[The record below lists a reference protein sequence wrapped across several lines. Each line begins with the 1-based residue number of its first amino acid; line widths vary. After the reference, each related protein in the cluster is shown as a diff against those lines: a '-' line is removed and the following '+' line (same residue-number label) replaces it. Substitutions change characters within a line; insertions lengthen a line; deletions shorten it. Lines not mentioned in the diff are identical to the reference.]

1 MLTGTQLI
9 ILFTA
14 IVSIAAFSIA
24 SFKDR
29 LLCKPYLIKEKN
41 QWYRFFTSGL
51 IHADWEHLLFNML
64 TLYLFGQTVENHI
77 STERLFGID
86 GKLAYLLLYI
96 SALPIS
102 LLSTYWKYNKNP
114 RYASLGASGAVSAVL
129 FTAILFDP
137 TIKIGLFI
145 LPPII
150 PGFVFGPLY
159 ILLSS
164 YLGNRGKD
172 NINHAAH
179 ISGAL
184 YGVIFIVV
192 ADACVSPTPIILENF
207 ITSIKAY
214 LQ

>member
-9 ILFTA
+9 ILLTA
-14 IVSIAAFSIA
+14 IISIAGFSIA
-24 SFKDR
+24 SLKDG

-64 TLYLFGQTVENHI
+64 TLYLFGHTVENYI

-86 GKLAYLLLYI
+86 GKSVYLLLYI
-96 SALPIS
+96 TALPIS

-129 FTAILFDP
+129 FTAILLDP

-179 ISGAL
+179 ITGAL
-184 YGVIFIVV
+184 YGVIFLLV
-192 ADACVSPTPIILENF
+192 AEIGRAHV
-207 ITSIKAY
+207 
-214 LQ
+214 

>member
-9 ILFTA
+9 ILLTA
-14 IVSIAAFSIA
+14 IISIAGFSIVTL
-24 SFKDR
+24 KDR

-51 IHADWEHLLFNML
+51 IHADWEHLLFNMF
-64 TLYLFGQTVENHI
+64 TLFLFGQTVENHF
-77 STERLFGID
+77 STERLFFVN
-86 GKLAYLLLYI
+86 GKSVYLLLYF

-102 LLSTYWKYNKNP
+102 LITTYWRYNKNP

-129 FTAILFDP
+129 FTAILLDP

-150 PGFVFGPLY
+150 PGFLFGPLY
-159 ILLSS
+159 LLLSS
-164 YLGNRGKD
+164 YLGKRGKD

-179 ISGAL
+179 ISGAI
-184 YGVIFIVV
+184 YGVIFTLA
-192 ADACVSPTPIILENF
+192 ADIYVFSSPIILENF
-207 ITSIKAY
+207 IASIKAY

>member
-9 ILFTA
+9 VLLTAVISLF
-14 IVSIAAFSIA
+14 AFS
-24 SFKDR
+24 SRSLKEKM
-29 LLCKPYLIKEKN
+29 LCRPYLIKEN
-41 QWYRFFTSGL
+41 FQWYRFFTSGL
-51 IHADWEHLLFNML
+51 IHADWEHLLFNMF
-64 TLYLFGQTVENHI
+64 TLYLFGQIVEEEFTAI
-77 STERLFGID
+77 RLFGIH
-86 GKLAYLLLYI
+86 GKSIYFILYVT
-96 SALPIS
+96 ALPIS
-102 LLSTYWKYNKNP
+102 LLTTYWKHNQNP

-129 FTAILFDP
+129 FAAILLKP

-159 ILLSS
+159 LLLST

-179 ISGAL
+179 IAGAL
-184 YGVIFIVV
+184 YGVIFTLG
-192 ADACVSPTPIILENF
+192 ADVYLHSSSTIFENF
-207 ITSIKAY
+207 IDTLKAY

>member
-9 ILFTA
+9 ILITA
-14 IVSIAAFSIA
+14 IFSIIAFLVA

-29 LLCKPYLIKEKN
+29 LLCKPYIIKEKN

-51 IHADWEHLLFNML
+51 IHADWEHLLFNL
-64 TLYLFGQTVENHI
+64 FTLYLFGQTVEI
-77 STERLFGID
+77 QFSAEPLFGINS
-86 GKLAYLLLYI
+86 KSVYLILYI

-129 FTAILFDP
+129 FTGILLDP
-137 TIKIGLFI
+137 TQKIGLFI

-159 ILLSS
+159 LLLSS
-164 YLGNRGKD
+164 YLGKRGRD
-172 NINHAAH
+172 NINHSAH
-179 ISGAL
+179 IAGAL
-184 YGVIFIVV
+184 YGVFFTIAAEFYIKSSTTIV
-192 ADACVSPTPIILENF
+192 ENF
-207 ITSIKAY
+207 IAAVKIY
-214 LQ
+214 LR

>member
-9 ILFTA
+9 ILLTA
-14 IVSIAAFSIA
+14 IISIAGFSIA
-24 SFKDR
+24 SLKDG

-64 TLYLFGQTVENHI
+64 TLYLFGHTVENYI

-86 GKLAYLLLYI
+86 GKSVYLLLYI
-96 SALPIS
+96 TALPIS

-129 FTAILFDP
+129 FTAILLDP

-179 ISGAL
+179 ITGAL
-184 YGVIFIVV
+184 YGVIFLLV
-192 ADACVSPTPIILENF
+192 ADSCISSTPTILENF
-207 ITSIKAY
+207 IAAVKAY